1 MKIIKKL
8 LAISILVAIASQ
20 VNLGLSESDFVVSAG
35 VIVFATFIYYNK
47 DINLL
52 YMGIF
57 SGVMVYLMRV
67 SVYQI
72 TNGYNNEVFIS
83 YMPDMLF
90 YISYPI
96 FYKMFVNDSKK
107 DNLGFVFIA
116 LIIFDFSGNFIEVL
130 FRYLILT
137 EPNLIEFIP
146 SLLIVSVVRSL
157 LVSFTIIIFN
167 NYGMMITKREHEDRY
182 KKLLWLTSQLKTE
195 IFWIEKNMDNIEKV
209 MGQSY
214 DLFEQISNN
223 QNSDNWANNAL
234 NIARDVHEIKKENG
248 LVVRGI
254 KSITEN
260 ELNDK
265 GMEYKDINNIL
276 LETMIRESKS
286 INKQIEFKFIAGG
299 NFYTNKHYYLMS
311 VLRNLIMNSM
321 DAISE
326 TQIDAKISVV
336 HSIDKIDHVFQISD
350 NGTGIDENDIKEIF
364 SPGFSTKINYETGE
378 INRGL
383 GLSIVQDIVEEQFK
397 GKVKVNSKLGTG
409 TTFIVSIPKMILE
422 EKLNENIH
430 R

>member
-1 MKIIKKL
+1 VFKLKTIKRL
-8 LAISILVAIASQ
+8 LVISILVALASQ
-20 VNLGLSESDFVVSAG
+20 VNLGLSESNFVVSAG
-35 VIVFATFIYYNK
+35 VIIFANFIYYNK

-52 YMGIF
+52 YMGML
-57 SGVMVYLMRV
+57 SGVMVYLMRL

-96 FYKMFVNDSKK
+96 LYKLLVNDSKK

-116 LIIFDFSGNFIEVL
+116 LITCDFSANFIEVF
-130 FRYLILT
+130 FRHFILT
-137 EPNLIEFIP
+137 ELNLIEVIP

-167 NYGMMITKREHEDRY
+167 NYDMMITKREHEDRY

-209 MGQSY
+209 MGKSY

-286 INKQIEFKFIAGG
+286 INKQIEFEFIAGES
-299 NFYTNKHYYLMS
+299 FYTNKHYYLMS

-326 TQIDAKISVV
+326 IQLDAKISVV
-336 HSIDKIDHVFQISD
+336 HSIDEIDHVFQISD

-364 SPGFSTKINYETGE
+364 SPGFSTKINYETGK

-383 GLSIVQDIVEEQFK
+383 GLSIVQYIVDEQFK
-397 GKVKVNSKLGTG
+397 GKVRVNSKLGAG
-409 TTFIVSIPKMILE
+409 TTFTINIPKMILE
-422 EKLNENIH
+422 EK
-430 R
+430 